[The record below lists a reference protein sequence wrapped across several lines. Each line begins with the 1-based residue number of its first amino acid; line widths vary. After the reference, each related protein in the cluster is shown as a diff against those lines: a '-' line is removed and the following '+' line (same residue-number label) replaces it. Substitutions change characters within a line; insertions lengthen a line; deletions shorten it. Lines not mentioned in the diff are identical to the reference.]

1 MDLLKPRE
9 ELNRK
14 HRMFTMTNCVK
25 HLSRKISKLIFAKN
39 VVKSS
44 VSKPCQENSK
54 NLEIK
59 EEFCREELC
68 RVLEVLEELC

>member
-1 MDLLKPRE
+1 MDLLNPRE

-25 HLSRKISKLIFAKN
+25 HLSQKISKLIFEKN
-39 VVKSS
+39 VKSS
-44 VSKPCQENSK
+44 VSKPCQENPK
-54 NLEIK
+54 NLGIK